1 MSLMLMMVTIM
12 MMIIM
17 LMIIMLRKRQKTI
30 ELMTRMMMMIITI
43 MIAFLCIRWRRERG
57 KGDLEVK
64 LGKWCDDNGPDWS
77 TGLKFV
83 LHAINT
89 SVSTTGKPPYQLVF
103 GQSPRSD
110 FALMHE
116 LAQQGITSEE
126 DIPDGVMQRLGLQQV
141 QANAGR
147 YQAFS
152 FWLIISLFG
161 WWAD

>member
-1 MSLMLMMVTIM
+1 M
-12 MMIIM
+12 
-17 LMIIMLRKRQKTI
+17 
-30 ELMTRMMMMIITI
+30 
-43 MIAFLCIRWRRERG
+43 
-57 KGDLEVK
+57 K

-89 SVSTTGKPPYQLVF
+89 SVSATTGKPPYQLVF